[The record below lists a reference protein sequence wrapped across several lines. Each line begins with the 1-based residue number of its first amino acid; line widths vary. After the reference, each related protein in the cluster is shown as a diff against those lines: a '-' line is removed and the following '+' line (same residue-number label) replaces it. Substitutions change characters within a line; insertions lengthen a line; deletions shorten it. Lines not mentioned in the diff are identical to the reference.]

1 MTDSTRD
8 DAQRPAG
15 QAAAEPTAAAP
26 AAAEPAGAEPAAA
39 EPAAAEPATAQP
51 AAGGD
56 DGTPDLDEMKRKF
69 RAALDAKRQV
79 DTGGSSVGG
88 RDAGRA
94 NGTRGPAA
102 GRRSFRRKSG

>member
-8 DAQRPAG
+8 DAPRPAG
-15 QAAAEPTAAAP
+15 QAAAEPTAA
-26 AAAEPAGAEPAAA
+26 EPAGVEAAGAES
-39 EPAAAEPATAQP
+39 AAAEPATAQP
-51 AAGGD
+51 AAAGD